1 MQTFLKKTYNLS
13 FLKIITLFDTIRL
26 ATHPM
31 LYQCRLRG
39 SNLRPTRYECVA
51 LPTELNRLIEFVV
64 KYSENLPKGPT
75 LLEKTTSR
83 LINLIRFRASWDY
96 VVMFKGFPP
105 NGVLPTPISVGH

>member
-1 MQTFLKKTYNLS
+1 MLFES
-13 FLKIITLFDTIRL
+13 FNRVTNGLTNIR
-26 ATHPM
+26 TVDCM
-31 LYQCRLRG
+31 RNQKRSRRE

-51 LPTELNRLIEFVV
+51 LLTELNRLIEFVV